1 MSATA
6 PAIAPA
12 APAASGLA
20 APAGPWKALSA
31 AMTAEVPAIAG
42 RPVPV
47 TCAPGA
53 GLGNP
58 ACYIPEIP
66 VIEVDGRL
74 LGAAPGTCDPA
85 SPADRERYPVTW
97 GALVH
102 ECAHAAHTSDAL
114 PPPGRANWCQAANEL
129 EESRIEARQATRRP
143 VDRRWLRAATSRL
156 ILDDFTAAGAEP
168 ASPREAGLA
177 AALLLAREDAGILE
191 PGETAAVAARVE
203 AVIGPDALARL
214 RATWR
219 EAHEVPDG
227 DMRAMTRL
235 ARRWCRI
242 LGIDPDAA
250 PPAPLQISISDLLD
264 AIRDAIREI
273 EAAVE
278 EDFTPPPP
286 FGAGTLRKREEEK
299 QARSTAGRAA
309 RDAFGRTTPPPAV
322 TGTRAPRDGE
332 AAARRLA
339 RALRASAAGG
349 RDKVT
354 ATSKVPP
361 GRLRMG
367 KALAARAQAAAGA
380 VPTAEPFT
388 RTTSRRVP
396 APPLRLGIACDISG
410 TMTGYT
416 APVASAAWILAR
428 AAGHIP
434 SATTA
439 TVLFGSRVHALTWPG
454 QVPAAVTDFRA
465 TDSTERFCRA
475 LDALDGE
482 LGLSRPGTARLL
494 AIVSDTAYTDE
505 EIDGGQRRVT
515 RLARTGCGILI
526 LRPRDGFRPG
536 HEWTGCQVTE
546 ITDPAG
552 TIDAI
557 ARAAT
562 RALAAP
568 GA

>member
-6 PAIAPA
+6 TAPA
-12 APAASGLA
+12 APWLAS
-20 APAGPWKALSA
+20 PAGPWKALSA

-47 TCAPGA
+47 ACAPGA

-58 ACYIPEIP
+58 ACFIPGIP
-66 VIEVDGRL
+66 VIEVDGKL
-74 LGAAPGTCDPA
+74 LGAAPATCDPA

-97 GALVH
+97 GALIH
-102 ECAHAAHTSDAL
+102 ECAHAAHTSDSL
-114 PPPGRANWCQAANEL
+114 PAPGRANWCQAANEL
-129 EESRIEARQATRRP
+129 EESRIEARQAGRRP
-143 VDRRWLRAATSRL
+143 GDRRWLRACATKI
-156 ILDDFTAAGAEP
+156 ILDDFTVAGAEP

-191 PGETAAVAARVE
+191 PAETATVAAKVE
-203 AVIGPDALARL
+203 AIIGPGALARL

-219 EAHEVPDG
+219 EVHQTDDG
-227 DMRAMTRL
+227 DMKAMTRL

-242 LGIDPDAA
+242 LGLDPDAA
-250 PPAPLQISISDLLD
+250 PPAPIEIDLSDLLD
-264 AIRDAIREI
+264 AIRDAIQQLSD
-273 EAAVE
+273 AVE
-278 EDFTPPPP
+278 GDFTPPPP
-286 FGAGTLRKREEEK
+286 FPAGTMQKREEEE
-299 QARSTAGRAA
+299 QARSTADRAA
-309 RDAFGRTTPPPAV
+309 RDTFGRKTPPPAV
-322 TGTRAPRDGE
+322 DGTRDPRDDE
-332 AAARRLA
+332 AAAARRLA
-339 RALRASAAGG
+339 RALRESTAGG

-354 ATSKVPP
+354 TTSKVPP

-367 KALAARAQAAAGA
+367 KALAARAQRAAGA

-410 TMTGYT
+410 TMTGFT

-428 AAGHIP
+428 AAGHLP
-434 SATTA
+434 SAITA
-439 TVLFGSRVHALTWPG
+439 TVLYGSRVHALTWPG
-454 QVPAAVTDFRA
+454 QTPARVTDFRA
-465 TDSTERFCRA
+465 IDTTERFCRA

-494 AIVSDTAYTDE
+494 AIVSDTAYTDQ
-505 EIDGGQRRVT
+505 EIEGGQRRIT

-526 LRPRDGFRPG
+526 LRPKDGFRPD
-536 HEWTGCQVTE
+536 HEWTDCQVIE
-546 ITDPAG
+546 IEDPAD

-562 RALAAP
+562 RALTA
-568 GA
+568 

>member
-6 PAIAPA
+6 TAPA
-12 APAASGLA
+12 APAPAWLA
-20 APAGPWKALSA
+20 RPAGDWKKLSA
-31 AMTAEVPAIAG
+31 AMTAQVPAIAG

-47 TCAPGA
+47 ACTPGA
-53 GLGNP
+53 GLGAP
-58 ACYIPEIP
+58 ACYIPAIP
-66 VIEVDGRL
+66 VIEVDGTL
-74 LGAAPGTCDPA
+74 LGAAPASCDPA

-97 GALVH
+97 GALIH
-102 ECAHAAHTSDAL
+102 ESAHAAHSRTCPQA
-114 PPPGRANWCQAANEL
+114 PQRASWCTAAHQL
-129 EESRIEARQATRRP
+129 EESRAEGRQVARRP
-143 VDRRWLRAATSRL
+143 GDRRWLRATVTRL
-156 ILDDFTAAGAEP
+156 ILGDFTAAGAAP
-168 ASPREAGLA
+168 ATPAEAGLA
-177 AALLLAREDAGILE
+177 AALILARGDAGILE
-191 PGETAAVAARVE
+191 AAETAPVAARVE
-203 AVIGPDALARL
+203 AAIGPDRLARL
-214 RATWR
+214 QATWR
-219 EAHEVPDG
+219 EVHQVPDG
-227 DMRAMTRL
+227 DVRAMTRL

-242 LGIDPDAA
+242 LGIDPDAG
-250 PPAPLQISISDLLD
+250 PPAPLQAGLSDLLD
-264 AIRDAIREI
+264 AIRDAISEI
-273 EAAVE
+273 DAAVE
-278 EDFTPPPP
+278 ADFTPPPP
-286 FGAGTLRKREEEK
+286 FPAGALRKRAEEK
-299 QARSTAGRAA
+299 QARSTAGQAA
-309 RDAFGRTTPPPAV
+309 RGAFGRRTPPPAV
-322 TGTRAPRDGE
+322 TGTRVPRDGE
-332 AAARRLA
+332 AAAARRLA
-339 RALRASAAGG
+339 RALRAAAAGG
-349 RDKVT
+349 RDTVT
-354 ATSKVPP
+354 TTSKVPP

-367 KALAARAQAAAGA
+367 KALAGRAQAAAGA
-380 VPTAEPFT
+380 VPTAQPFT

-454 QVPAAVTDFRA
+454 QTPARVTDFRA

-505 EIDGGQRRVT
+505 EIETGQRRIT
-515 RLARTGCGILI
+515 RLARAGCGILI
-526 LRPRDGFRPG
+526 LRPKDGFRPD
-536 HEWTGCQVTE
+536 HEWTDCQVTE
-546 ITDPAG
+546 IDDPAG